1 MSNVKN
7 IRDYEQADLADP
19 HDNPVDLTAYLD
31 ILVRYRWTFLS
42 LVLTGLVVGLIYAMV
57 AKPVYRAD
65 ILVQVEEPNPA
76 SGATKVAA
84 TVSPIFDVKPA
95 ASAEI
100 ELLRSRMVVG
110 KAVDSLQLNVVAA
123 PRYFPVIG
131 SAVSRLNR
139 ELSTPGLFGMGG
151 FAWGSESIT
160 VSRLEVP
167 AAMDRRKMLVTALGD
182 HKYRLTFA
190 SDDARGEGV
199 VGAPLTVATTS
210 GSVTIQIDQLEGRPG
225 AMFNVVH
232 LPRAEAIAELQDR
245 LQITERGKQSGVI
258 GVALEGADP
267 AMTAA
272 ILNELGTEYVDQN
285 VRRKAAEAE
294 KSLAFLESQLPELKQ
309 QVETAESRYNTM
321 RNQRGTIDLSEESK
335 LILSQS
341 VAIQTKLQ
349 ELRQK
354 RTELIARFTGNHP
367 TIEILDNQI
376 GSLQAQLNGVTG
388 RIQKL
393 PDVEQNVLRL
403 MRDVKV
409 GTEMYQSLLND
420 VQQLKLVRASKVG
433 TARLVDAADVP
444 LKPVRPN
451 RMLIGAGALVFGIVA
466 GLAAVIL
473 RRVLD
478 GGVSDADE
486 IEQHTGMTVY
496 ATIPFSVQQGR
507 LHADGT
513 SGSDLLAQRVPDDPA
528 IESLRSF
535 RTALQFA
542 LVNTGSNVV
551 MITGPAPD
559 VGKSFICANFAAVA
573 ASAGRRVVLID
584 ADLRRGS
591 LNHRFGTKRTPGLTE
606 YLTGTPLDQVL
617 QRDVVPGVDFIAT
630 GSQPPLA
637 ADLLQTPAMDDL
649 LELLKRRY
657 DMVLLDTPP
666 VLAASDA
673 AILANKSGAVF
684 MVARADR
691 STTGELKAAQ
701 RTILQAGN
709 QIKGALF
716 NGLQV
721 EGRWYRAH
729 YRFGKYR
736 YLNQY
741 GADQAKRA

>member
-7 IRDYEQADLADP
+7 MRDYEQADVVDP

-42 LVLTGLVVGLIYAMV
+42 IVLTGLVIGLVYAMV

-65 ILVQVEEPNPA
+65 ILVQVEEPNPT
-76 SGATKVAA
+76 SGATKMAA
-84 TVSPIFDVKPA
+84 SVSPVFDVKPA
-95 ASAEI
+95 AAAEI

-110 KAVDSLQLNVVAA
+110 KAVDSLQLNLMAS

-131 SAVSRLNR
+131 SAVAGFNR
-139 ELSTPGLFGMGG
+139 ELSKPGLFGMGG

-160 VSRLEVP
+160 VARLEVP
-167 AAMDRRKMLVTALGD
+167 QAMDGRKILITALGD
-182 HKYRLTFA
+182 HKYRLSFA

-199 VGAPLTVATTS
+199 LGAPLTVATAS

-225 AMFNVVH
+225 AEFNVVH
-232 LPRAEAIAELQDR
+232 LPRAAAIADLQDR
-245 LQITERGKQSGVI
+245 LQITEKGKQSGVI
-258 GVALEGADP
+258 GVALEGGSP

-272 ILNELGTEYVDQN
+272 ILNEIGTEYVDQN

-294 KSLAFLESQLPELKQ
+294 KSLAFLETQLPELKQ
-309 QVETAESRYNTM
+309 QVETAETRYNAM

-376 GSLQAQLNGVTG
+376 GNLQAQLNGVTG

-409 GTEMYQSLLND
+409 STEMYQSLLND

-451 RMLIGAGALVFGIVA
+451 RLLIGVGSLALGIVA
-466 GLAAVIL
+466 GLAAVVL

-478 GGVSDADE
+478 GGVTDADE

-496 ATIPFSVQQGR
+496 ATIPFSVQQAR
-507 LHADGT
+507 LHSDGK
-513 SGSDLLAQRVPDDPA
+513 SGGDLLAQRIPDDPA

-542 LVNTGSNVV
+542 LANTDSNVV

-606 YLTGTPLDQVL
+606 YLTGAPLDQVL

-630 GSQPPLA
+630 GSEPPLA
-637 ADLLQTPAMDDL
+637 ADLLQNPAMDSL
-649 LELLKRRY
+649 LEVLKRRY

-673 AILANKSGAVF
+673 AILAGKSGAVF

-701 RTILQAGN
+701 RAIHQAGN
-709 QIKGALF
+709 QIKGVLF

-721 EGRWYRAH
+721 DGRWYRAH

-736 YLNQY
+736 YINQY
-741 GADQAKRA
+741 SADQARRA